1 MGSQSRT
8 RLSDWSDLNT
18 NQKKAALTFTS
29 DRPDFKVRKIFQGR
43 DYYIIIKGLKQTN
56 KKLLVFPSGL
66 VVKNLYANAGDM
78 D

>member
-1 MGSQSRT
+1 MLRFMGSQSRT

-43 DYYIIIKGLKQTN
+43 DYYIIIKESILSGE
-56 KKLLVFPSGL
+56 LVCYVP
-66 VVKNLYANAGDM
+66 NDRAT
-78 D
+78 